1 MEKKLADK
9 IYSPSTSTK
18 TSVSNEPKNPGRRP
32 LNEKAMTLNTIKRWK
47 RELYYEEVH
56 TEKEIQHKDLVSST
70 RSSAAKVQWN
80 MYLRDSANDPA
91 NEGDN
96 NGPGSEPATLE
107 SDEGNQLDDT
117 QPENIQDSD
126 SNLTVIA

>member
-1 MEKKLADK
+1 
-9 IYSPSTSTK
+9 
-18 TSVSNEPKNPGRRP
+18 
-32 LNEKAMTLNTIKRWK
+32 MTLNTIKRWK

-56 TEKEIQHKDLVSST
+56 TEKEIQHNDLVSST

-80 MYLRDSANDPA
+80 MYLRDPANDPT

-107 SDEGNQLDDT
+107 SNEGNQLDDT
-117 QPENIQDSD
+117 QPENIQDSE